1 MYSTSSFYVSSIFKI
16 LFILIID
23 SFPLNYWITNQ
34 FITFQILCMHIYRTD
49 LMIFISIIIID
60 TFNNITTRCIQCDFI
75 FSISHFATSTLL
87 IHRSKNVKEL
97 TNTFFLRFT

>member
-60 TFNNITTRCIQCDFI
+60 
-75 FSISHFATSTLL
+75 LL
-87 IHRSKNVKEL
+87 WKWRIIRKHSYRIIVNM
-97 TNTFFLRFT
+97 

>member
-60 TFNNITTRCIQCDFI
+60 IN
-75 FSISHFATSTLL
+75 
-87 IHRSKNVKEL
+87 K
-97 TNTFFLRFT
+97 FFVEQ